1 MKTLGSGSILK
12 RIVITFGFAGI
23 CIAIGFMLATGWET
37 PTRAVAQNPNS
48 YSTTDANKIPL
59 VDEEGNSP
67 FVHVAEAVKPVV
79 VNITA
84 EKIVKGHQGIPFDV
98 FDWGPFFGQPPD
110 KRMETPH
117 VTQGGSGIIID
128 LDGHILTN
136 NHVVADAEEI
146 TVKLADGSEYSAKII
161 GSDAETDV
169 ALIKL
174 DGKVSPE
181 MVAKLG
187 DSDKIRIGEWAIAV
201 GNPFGLDWTVTV
213 GVISA
218 RGRSN
223 LAIGGATGPSYQD
236 FIQTDASINFGNS
249 GGPLLNIRGEVIGI
263 NTAINASAQGIGF
276 AIPINLAS
284 KVVDQLKESGEVRRG
299 YLGIFPSELD
309 EIKREALGIDEDI
322 KGIFVDGVQ
331 EDTPADE
338 GGLRGGEVILDVDG
352 TPVEDVTGFR
362 FLIADY
368 PPNSKVKLKVWREGK
383 SKVITFTLAERK
395 EFVNKTNAPPMKT
408 EQLWLGIEVS
418 PVDGVL
424 GKRLGLE
431 DVKGVLVVR
440 TIPETPASGLLESGD
455 VIVEVGGMVIENM
468 EDYSSAIEKLKDR
481 QKAIPFW
488 IYRNGLRTFVPI
500 RP

>member
-1 MKTLGSGSILK
+1 MKTFGTGSMFK
-12 RIVITFGFAGI
+12 RTVITFGFAVI
-23 CIAIGFMLATGWET
+23 CIAIGFILATGWET
-37 PTRAVAQNPNS
+37 PTRVVEQHQYS
-48 YSTTDANKIPL
+48 YPKVDVDKIP
-59 VDEEGNSP
+59 VIDEEGNSP

-79 VNITA
+79 VNVTA
-84 EKIVKGHQGIPFDV
+84 EKAIKGHQGIPFDV

-117 VTQGGSGIIID
+117 ITQGGSGIIID
-128 LDGHILTN
+128 IEGHILTN

-146 TVKLADGSEYSAKII
+146 TVKLADKSEYSAKII
-161 GSDAETDV
+161 GSDSETDI

-249 GGPLLNIRGEVIGI
+249 GGPLLNIRGEVIGV
-263 NTAINASAQGIGF
+263 NTAINAAGQGIGF

-284 KVVDQLKESGEVRRG
+284 KVVAQLKESGEVRRG

-309 EIKREALGIDEDI
+309 EIKREALGIDDDI

-331 EDTPADE
+331 ENTPADE
-338 GGLRGGEVILDVDG
+338 EGLRGGEVIIEVDG

-368 PPNSKVKLKVWREGK
+368 PPHSKVKMKVWRDGK
-383 SKVITFTLAERK
+383 SKNITFTLAERS
-395 EFVNKTNAPPMKT
+395 EFVNRTDAPQMKS
-408 EQLWLGIEVS
+408 EQLWFGIEVT
-418 PVDGVL
+418 PTDGVL
-424 GKRLGLE
+424 GRRLGLE
-431 DVKGVLVVR
+431 DIKGVLVVR
-440 TIPETPASGLLESGD
+440 IAPESPASGLLEGGD
-455 VIVEVGGMVIENM
+455 VIVEVGGVQIENV
-468 EDYSSAIEKLKDR
+468 EDYLKAIEKVKDR
-481 QKAIPFW
+481 KKAIPFW